1 MCNFFLACLFPF
13 FLCLLLLNAM
23 DRLSSFQWRLFFWP
37 NNIYCN
43 AFDHTKWF
51 EVPLRISRSIPC
63 YSNGYYIFLSVEYS
77 EIIQQRIRFAHIEL
91 RGNKLPVKIDAYTNY
106 ELFGFLLL
114 LWILEMVIVDG
125 IFAIWNSS

>member
-1 MCNFFLACLFPF
+1 MVWSSPSYFSIDSVLF
-13 FLCLLLLNAM
+13 
-23 DRLSSFQWRLFFWP
+23 
-37 NNIYCN
+37 
-43 AFDHTKWF
+43 K
-51 EVPLRISRSIPC
+51 RILH
-63 YSNGYYIFLSVEYS
+63 FLSVEYS